1 MAMARV
7 SRRCRLLVSA
17 VVAALLSVESGATE
31 AQDIEGGVMSRLK
44 MDHKPSA
51 NSRNTLIRHKA
62 TLETRSSAGAPAA
75 PVTSYVFL
83 QKFPL
88 EDTDDLLWHTEVLVC
103 PREGF
108 TPDDQAYLDA
118 KIQSLSDFV
127 AIDEEWW
134 QDKTASCTEL
144 GYGGSS
150 CTDRCCAVPHGFGES
165 NFPLNEHRAVI
176 SNAKVEEKY
185 LYLYGTGRLEGDDTY
200 HATCD
205 DKCWSNWAGTDYNPL
220 TNNCNTFTS
229 TVLHCVFGLSE
240 KKPDLGVSD
249 LVNVDCPPA
258 SCDRSIVSA
267 SRRRYQEG
275 FVIA

>member
-1 MAMARV
+1 MVRV

-17 VVAALLSVESGATE
+17 VAASLLSVESGATE
-31 AQDIEGGVMSRLK
+31 AQDIEGGLMAPRLK
-44 MDHKPSA
+44 MDHQPSA
-51 NSRNTLIRHKA
+51 NSRKTLLRHKA
-62 TLETRSSAGAPAA
+62 TLETRSSAAGAPAA
-75 PVTSYVFL
+75 PVSYVFL

-108 TPDDQAYLDA
+108 APDDQAYLDA

-127 AIDEEWW
+127 AIDESWW

-150 CTDRCCAVPHGFGES
+150 CTDRCCAVPHGFDES

-185 LYLYGTGRLEGDDTY
+185 LYLFGTGRLEGDDTY

-205 DKCWSNWAGTDYNPL
+205 AKCWSNWAGTDYNPL

-258 SCDRSIVSA
+258 SCDRSSSPQVDGGIKRVS
-267 SRRRYQEG
+267 
-275 FVIA
+275 